1 MHTKVFYDKYSNKL
15 MYVAYVVRSNIR
27 SNGVLLRGLW
37 SLLREIE
44 SVR

>member
-1 MHTKVFYDKYSNKL
+1 MNTKVFYNKYSNKL
-15 MYVAYVVRSNIR
+15 AYVAYDIHSNIR